1 MLDSD
6 NEEDQQ
12 EIEKNKRLIK
22 LNQRTG
28 PNYGNTNPKMRKK
41 LRTLN
46 WEHDYEMESET
57 SSLGRSPPKKQSLSP
72 NKRRIFGKRI
82 PPGGYRLNYKLPNDI
97 MAPLNLM

>member
-46 WEHDYEMESET
+46 WEHDYD
-57 SSLGRSPPKKQSLSP
+57 P
-72 NKRRIFGKRI
+72 N
-82 PPGGYRLNYKLPNDI
+82 LASKLPTHCI
-97 MAPLNLM
+97 PVL